1 MPVNPADMTVIEED
15 DEISIKIK
23 SSAKKLRTPA
33 SSTSNS
39 LQEDSSVTVQNPNF
53 EEKDSLEASL
63 SKTAGATLLEVSS
76 TDFDETTGFANEEP
90 SSVIDLAAVSVYAT
104 ALTTPVQEAPPSEL
118 LEGAPVEKPVEPA
131 AVEQAASPAEQAEAK
146 QEKELPPPSKG
157 AYTVDYDKFDDRN
170 FNPFESKKAMR
181 NSPEITGELPASK
194 GNYSVDLDK
203 LDNPNFN
210 PFESKKAMQNSP
222 TLDHPSSLPSDAST
236 GKKQLR
242 IRQNLTVKFRS
253 K

>member
-15 DEISIKIK
+15 EEISIKIK

-39 LQEDSSVTVQNPNF
+39 LQEDSSVIVQNPYF
-53 EEKDSLEASL
+53 EEKDSLEESL
-63 SKTAGATLLEVSS
+63 SKTAGATLLEVNS

-90 SSVIDLAAVSVYAT
+90 SSVIDLAAESVYAT
-104 ALTTPVQEAPPSEL
+104 ALTTPVHEAPVSQL
-118 LEGAPVEKPVEPA
+118 LEEAPVEKTVETA
-131 AVEQAASPAEQAEAK
+131 AVERAASLAEQAQAE

-157 AYTVDYDKFDDRN
+157 AYTVEYDKFDDPN

-181 NSPEITGELPASK
+181 NSPDITEELPASK

-203 LDNPNFN
+203 LDDPNFN

-222 TLDHPSSLPSDAST
+222 TPDHPSNKTSDASS
-236 GKKQLR
+236 GR
-242 IRQNLTVKFRS
+242 
-253 K
+253 